1 MGIRSKLLFP
11 LISLGAAFAALLHL
25 YWLPEFR
32 TSETIKLQDRELA
45 TLEVVAA
52 ALTPPLLSGDL
63 AQIHATLEQLKQRQS
78 GWNAIQL
85 KADDGRYLYPIAA
98 LPASQQDDN
107 DEWLTYPVDFEG
119 KQIASLELSIDI
131 DAMLASQL
139 VQIKALERLLLIV
152 MFAITLL
159 AALFQDRWI
168 RRPLKTL
175 VTATSRIAD
184 GDFNLT
190 LPSVSTHDE
199 VGKLITSFDTM
210 RVNLAQR
217 EKKLSEQHALL
228 NTIRTAQ
235 SRFIRDTD
243 AKELFGKLL
252 ADIINLT
259 DSEYGFIGEILY
271 RDGNPYLRTFAI
283 SDIAWNEETRQIYD
297 EHAQQGMEFTNM
309 QTLFGAAICSGEPTI
324 ANNPRSDSR
333 AGGMPDGHPPL
344 NAFLGLP
351 FLRDGKV
358 IGMFGI
364 ANRPNGYD
372 QQVVNFLEPITSTC
386 THIVEALKADRS
398 RIQAEMLVQERETRM
413 STIFE
418 NVADGII
425 TTNEKGVIESFNRA
439 AEHLFGYSATEV
451 VGKNISMLTPMPHRK
466 QHDKYIKAYLGGQE
480 SKIFGTGREVEGVR
494 KDGSLFPIDIA
505 VNDMRVGEERMFCS
519 IMRDITERKKI
530 DRMKNEFVS
539 TVSHELRTPLT
550 SIRGSLG
557 LLAGGAAGE
566 LPPQALSLLDIAGN
580 NTERLLLLINDILD
594 IEKIESG
601 QMAFKFSNVPVK
613 AFLEQSVKAN
623 QDYARQHHINLK
635 LSNVNNDLKIHGDP
649 DRLMQVMNNLLSNAV
664 KFSPEDETVEIA
676 VICFEGLVRISVTD
690 HGSGIP
696 KEFQPKLF
704 EKFTQS
710 DASDTRQ
717 IGGTGL
723 GLNITRA
730 IVEKHGGNID
740 FTSQQDIGTTF
751 YFELPV
757 LQGSSG
763 GKKREELVPS
773 SDRFGAR
780 ILIVEDDPDVASVL
794 RMMLIQHGFNT
805 DIALDARQAKELMD
819 KHVYTAVT
827 MDIMLPDQDGISLIR
842 ELREQEQTKMLPII
856 VISAKADVSQR
867 ELSGGAVSIVDWLN
881 KPIDQNRL
889 LSAVN
894 QLAVSSS
901 SPVILHVEDEPDV
914 HVIVSTLLKGTAR
927 VVWARTLTDAKE
939 QLANHSFDLALLDI
953 GLPDGSAIQLLDK
966 LNQHRPPI
974 PTVMF
979 SAQDVDESI
988 SQQVSAA
995 LVKSSTSNEDL
1006 IGVIR
1011 SLLPAKH
1018 AEAENELT
1026 VTDSMEADTYEQ

>member
-11 LISLGAAFAALLHL
+11 LIFTGAAFAALLHL

-32 TSETIKLQDRELA
+32 TSETIKLQDHALA
-45 TLEVVAA
+45 TMEVVAA
-52 ALTPPLLSGDL
+52 ALIPSLLSGDL
-63 AQIHATLEQLKQRQS
+63 AQIHATLDNLTQRQS
-78 GWNAIQL
+78 GWNAVQL

-98 LPASQQDDN
+98 LPASRQVDTG
-107 DEWLTYPVDFEG
+107 EWLTYPVDFEG
-119 KQIASLELSIDI
+119 KQIATLELSIDI

-139 VQIKALERLLLIV
+139 IQIKALERLLLIV
-152 MFAITLL
+152 MFTITLL
-159 AALFQDRWI
+159 AAFLQDRWI

-175 VTATSRIAD
+175 VTATSRIAA

-190 LPSVSTHDE
+190 LPRVSTHDE
-199 VGKLITSFDTM
+199 VGKLVTSFDTM
-210 RVNLAQR
+210 RENLAQR
-217 EKKLSEQHALL
+217 EKKLAEQHALL
-228 NTIRTAQ
+228 DLIRTAQ
-235 SRFIRDTD
+235 ARFIRDAN
-243 AKELFGKLL
+243 AKALFDKLL
-252 ADIINLT
+252 TDILALT

-271 RDGNPYLRTFAI
+271 RDGEPYLRTFTI
-283 SDIAWNEETRQIYD
+283 SNIAWNEETRQLYD
-297 EHAQQGMEFTNM
+297 EHVQQGMEFTNM
-309 QTLFGAAICSGEPTI
+309 QTLFGAAIRSGEPTI
-324 ANNPRSDSR
+324 ANDPHGDSR
-333 AGGMPDGHPPL
+333 AGGIPDGHPPL
-344 NAFLGLP
+344 NAFLGIP

-372 QQVVNFLEPITSTC
+372 QQLINFLEPITSTC
-386 THIVEALKADRS
+386 THIVEALKADRL
-398 RIQAEMLVQERETRM
+398 RIQAEALVKERETRM
-413 STIFE
+413 RTIFE
-418 NVADGII
+418 NVVDGII
-425 TTNEKGVIESFNRA
+425 TTDEKGVIESFNHA

-451 VGKNISMLTPMPHRK
+451 IGKNISILTPAPHSER
-466 QHDKYIKAYLGGQE
+466 HDAYIKDYLGGQE
-480 SKIFGTGREVEGVR
+480 SKIFGTGREVEGVH

-505 VNDMRVGEERMFCS
+505 VNDMRVGEKRIFCS
-519 IMRDITERKKI
+519 IMRDITERKKM

-566 LPPQALSLLDIAGN
+566 LPPQAVSLLDIAGN

-601 QMAFKFSNVPVK
+601 QMAFKFSSVPVN
-613 AFLEQSVKAN
+613 AFLEQSVKAI
-623 QDYARQHHINLK
+623 QDYARQQHIDFKLSKSDNNLK
-635 LSNVNNDLKIHGDP
+635 IYADP

-664 KFSPEDETVEIA
+664 KFSPEEETVEIS
-676 VICFEGLVRISVTD
+676 VTCHEGLVRVSVTD

-696 KEFQPKLF
+696 KEFQSKLF

-710 DASDTRQ
+710 DASDTRK

-723 GLNITRA
+723 GLNIA
-730 IVEKHGGNID
+730 KSIIEKHGGNID
-740 FTSQQDIGTTF
+740 FTSQQDTGTTF

-757 LQGSSG
+757 LQSSLG
-763 GKKREELVPS
+763 DIKREQLVPD
-773 SDRFGAR
+773 SDKFGAS

-794 RMMLIQHGFNT
+794 RMMLTQHGFNT
-805 DIALDARQAKELMD
+805 DIALNARQAKELMD
-819 KHVYTAVT
+819 KHVYAAVT

-842 ELREQEQTKMLPII
+842 ELREQASTKTLPII
-856 VISAKADVSQR
+856 VISAEADVTRR

-894 QLAVSSS
+894 QLAVPSS

-914 HVIVSTLLKGTAR
+914 HVIVSTLLKGIAR

-939 QLANHSFDLALLDI
+939 KLASHSFDLALLDI
-953 GLPDGSAIQLLDK
+953 GLPDGSAIQLLDE

-995 LVKSSTSNEDL
+995 LVKSSTSNEVL
-1006 IGVIR
+1006 IDTIR
-1011 SLLPAKH
+1011 TLLPAKH
-1018 AEAENELT
+1018 VETGNVLP
-1026 VTDSMEADTYEQ
+1026 VTSSPEVASHEQ